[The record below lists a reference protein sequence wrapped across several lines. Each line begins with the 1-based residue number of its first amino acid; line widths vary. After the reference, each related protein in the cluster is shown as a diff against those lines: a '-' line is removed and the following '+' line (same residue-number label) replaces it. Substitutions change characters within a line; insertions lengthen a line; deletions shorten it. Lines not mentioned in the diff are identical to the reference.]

1 MMHLP
6 LSLSILLLPLLS
18 WAQSS
23 TSITGSV
30 TGTAIGTGSVTGSAT
45 STTTAS
51 GSSSASST
59 LSADL
64 PSLSGYST
72 CVTTCLQLSIAAANC
87 TSVAQVNCYCGS
99 LDFTSSLTDCVT
111 ADGPDGCPSEL
122 PQAETLAGQFCHL
135 ASTSTSLSFTITSV
149 SSSGSSSS
157 TPMSHSGSSS
167 TTTASGSSA
176 SATTSDNAALGL
188 TPSRTSGGVLF
199 NVAVVLLYAAIDG
212 RMGV

>member
-6 LSLSILLLPLLS
+6 LSLSILFLPLLS

-30 TGTAIGTGSVTGSAT
+30 TGTVIGTGSVTGSA
-45 STTTAS
+45 SSTTAS
-51 GSSSASST
+51 GSASASRT

-87 TSVAQVNCYCGS
+87 TSVAEVNCYCGS
-99 LDFTSSLTDCVT
+99 SDFTSSLTDCIT
-111 ADGPDGCPSEL
+111 ADGPDGCPAEL
-122 PQAETLAGQFCHL
+122 SQAENLAGQFCHL

-149 SSSGSSSS
+149 SSSTSGSSSS
-157 TPMSHSGSSS
+157 TRTSPSQSSS
-167 TTTASGSSA
+167 TTTASGTSA
-176 SATTSDNAALGL
+176 SATTSDNAASSG
-188 TPSRTSGGVLF
+188 TSGSTIFSV
-199 NVAVVLLYAAIDG
+199 VVVLLYAALDG
-212 RMGV
+212 RMLV